1 MSKKNNVLIWF
12 RQDLRLSD
20 NAALKAAI
28 ETGNNIIPIYIWSL
42 DEEKEASLGA
52 ASRWWLHQSL
62 TSLTQDLEQLG
73 SRLII
78 RQGKA
83 LSILCELL
91 AETQANAVFWNR
103 RYEPSIIERDK
114 EIKTYLH
121 SNNIEA
127 KSFNSQLLFEPWTVL
142 NSSEKPFQ
150 VFTPFW
156 KACLTRSIT
165 IPISSP
171 KHLERPT
178 KWPKSLEIK
187 GLELKPKINW
197 DEGLKKAWKVG
208 EKAAA
213 DQLNNALT
221 NVIAGYK
228 ENRDRP
234 DLEGVSKLSPYLH
247 FGEISPRQIWY
258 AVKSKIVENSSY
270 QESGE
275 AYLRQL
281 GWREFAYHLLFW
293 FPQTVNK
300 PLKEKFARFPW
311 QTNKESLKA
320 WQQGKTGYPIVD
332 AGMRELWATGW
343 MHNRVRMIVAS
354 FLVKDLLISWQ
365 DGERW
370 FWDTLVDADL
380 ANNVLGWQW
389 TAGCGA
395 DAAPYFRIFNPVSQ
409 AEKFDPE
416 GNYIKH
422 WVPELKNLSSPWI
435 YKPWEAP
442 ANILEQAGVKLG
454 QTYPIRIVDHQSA
467 RVKALAALE
476 SIK

>member
-1 MSKKNNVLIWF
+1 MPEKNNVLVWF
-12 RQDLRLSD
+12 RKDLRLSD

-28 ETGNNIIPIYIWSL
+28 ETGNNVVPIYIWSA
-42 DEEKEASLGA
+42 DEEKEAAMGA

-73 SRLII
+73 SQLII

-83 LSILCELL
+83 LSVLCELL

-114 EIKTYLH
+114 EIKTYLQT
-121 SNNIEA
+121 NGIEA

-156 KACLTRSIT
+156 KSCLSRSIT

-171 KHLERPT
+171 KQLESPT
-178 KWPKSLEIK
+178 KWPDSLK
-187 GLELKPKINW
+187 LKDLELEPKINW
-197 DEGLKKAWKVG
+197 DIGLKNTWKVG

-213 DQLNNALT
+213 NQLNNALT

-247 FGEISPRQIWY
+247 FGEISPRQIWH

-270 QESGE
+270 KESGE

-311 QTNKESLKA
+311 QTNQENLKA

-332 AGMRELWATGW
+332 AGMRELWTTGW

-354 FLVKDLLISWQ
+354 FLVKDLLIDWRE
-365 DGERW
+365 GERW

-409 AEKFDPE
+409 AEKFDPQS
-416 GNYIKH
+416 NYIKH
-422 WVPELKNLSSPWI
+422 WVPELKNLSVPWI

-442 ANILEQAGVKLG
+442 ANILEQANIKLG
-454 QTYPIRIVDHQSA
+454 QNYPIRIVDHQSA
-467 RVKALAALE
+467 RLEALAALE